1 MSRLVDDDVRVPALV
16 LLVLLRVLRHAVR
29 PRVDYHVV
37 GDVVLVVHVH
47 NINGR
52 TILARRACL
61 VWILLLVPSHFSTTR
76 LFIRVRLHW
85 PSLASLPSHLLL
97 RADHLL
103 LLGAGF
109 LRV

>member
-1 MSRLVDDDVRVPALV
+1 MSRLVDDDVRVPAL

-47 NINGR
+47 NINGS
-52 TILARRACL
+52 TVLARRACL
-61 VWILLLVPSHFSTTR
+61 VRILLLVPSHFSAAR
-76 LFIRVRLHW
+76 LFIRVRLHR
-85 PSLASLPSHLLL
+85 PSLAPLLPSHLLL

-103 LLGAGF
+103 LLAAGF